1 MNTKSILFF
10 LLWAPFVG
18 AQTIVSTAP
27 ENAKVILE
35 EFTGIYCVY
44 CPQGH
49 AIAQNIQNQ
58 NPGNVF
64 LINIHQGSYANPNG
78 NDPDF
83 RTQWGNAIA
92 AQSNLVGY
100 PAGTVNRH
108 YYPGTAQ
115 NGGTGTAQSR
125 GTWAS
130 TANQTL
136 ANASYLNMATEA
148 SVDVSTGEMTVL
160 VEAYYTGSSPEP
172 SNFLNVA
179 LLQNNTSGPQTGGN
193 AGNNYNHMHRLVD
206 MITGQWGVEI
216 TETMAGDFHAQTFT
230 YQIPADYNGIP
241 VEYADLEV
249 VVFMTETTQEII
261 SGNGAYPTFTGLVN
275 QNDVSVRFIEE
286 IPEQCFGEIAPTINI
301 QNVGIDTLT
310 SVDLVYTI
318 NDLTY
323 EYTWTGSLA
332 SLQSTSVELPM
343 SPFVFNGTNTV
354 TVTAAEDD
362 NISNNTQTITF
373 ADAQEYSGDLT
384 LTITT
389 DGWGSEVTWDVR
401 DYTGAM
407 VANGG
412 PYGNNSTYTE
422 TISLPSE
429 SCYTFNMYDSYGDGL
444 LSGGVSLV
452 DDQGTVIW
460 QSNGDYGSGASKT
473 FGFQV
478 ITLGTNDVQTID
490 AVLYPNPAQNIVNIV
505 GAEQASITV
514 YDVLG
519 RKVWSQVQANNQVQ
533 MDVSTLIAGTYFVRL
548 SKGNQ
553 TQTEKLIIAR

>member
-1 MNTKSILFF
+1 MNAKSILFF

-49 AIAQNIQNQ
+49 TIAQNIQNQ
-58 NPGNVF
+58 HPGDVF
-64 LINIHQGSYANPNG
+64 LINIHTGSFANPSG

-83 RTQWGNAIA
+83 RTQWGAAIA
-92 AQSNLVGY
+92 NQSQLVGY

-108 YYPGTAQ
+108 YFPGTAQ

-125 GTWAS
+125 GTWSATS
-130 TANQTL
+130 NENL
-136 ANASYLNMATEA
+136 GYASYLNMATEV

-179 LLQNNTSGPQTGGN
+179 LLQNNTLGPQTGGN

-478 ITLGTNDVQTID
+478 ITLGTNDVQTIG

-505 GAEQASITV
+505 GAEQASIAV

-519 RKVWSQVQANNQVQ
+519 RKVWSHVQANNQVQ
-533 MDVSTLIAGTYFVRL
+533 MDVSTLSAGTYFVRL

>member
-1 MNTKSILFF
+1 MKIKSILFF
-10 LLWAPFVG
+10 LLLAPFVA

-49 AIAQNIQNQ
+49 TIAQNIQNQ
-58 NPGNVF
+58 HPGDVF
-64 LINIHQGSYANPNG
+64 LINIHTGSFANPSG

-83 RTQWGNAIA
+83 RTQWGAAIA
-92 AQSNLVGY
+92 NQSQLVGY

-108 YYPGTAQ
+108 YFPGTAQ

-125 GTWAS
+125 GTWAATS
-130 TANQTL
+130 NENL
-136 ANASYLNMATEA
+136 GYASYLNMATEV

-478 ITLGTNDVQTID
+478 ITLGTNDVQTIG

>member
-179 LLQNNTSGPQTGGN
+179 LLQNNTLGPQTGGN

-216 TETMAGDFHAQTFT
+216 TQTMAGDFHAQTFT

>member
-1 MNTKSILFF
+1 M
-10 LLWAPFVG
+10 
-18 AQTIVSTAP
+18 STAP

-64 LINIHQGSYANPNG
+64 LINIHQGSYANPSG

-83 RTQWGNAIA
+83 RTPWGNAIA

-108 YYPGTAQ
+108 YFPGTAQ

-125 GTWAS
+125 GTWAATS
-130 TANQTL
+130 NEIL
-136 ANASYLNMATEA
+136 GNPSYLNMATEA
-148 SVDVSTGEMTVL
+148 TIDVSTGEMTVL
-160 VEAYYTGSSPEP
+160 VESYYTGSSPEP

-179 LLQNNTSGPQTGGN
+179 LLQNNTLGPQTGGN
-193 AGNNYNHMHRLVD
+193 AGNEYNHMHRLVD
-206 MITGQWGVEI
+206 LITGQWGVEI
-216 TETMAGDFHAQTFT
+216 TQTMAGDFHAQTFT
-230 YQIPADYNGIP
+230 YQIPPDYNGIP
-241 VEYADLEV
+241 VEYGDLEV

-261 SGNGAYPTFTGLVN
+261 SGNGAYPTFTGLVH
-275 QNDVSVRFIEE
+275 QNDVSVRGIDD
-286 IPEQCFGEIAPTINI
+286 IPEQCFGEIAPVVNI
-301 QNVGIDTLT
+301 QNVGTDTLT
-310 SVDLVYTI
+310 SLDLVYTI

-323 EYTWTGSLA
+323 EYTWNGSLS
-332 SLQSTSVELPM
+332 SLESTDVELPM
-343 SPFVFNGTNTV
+343 TPFVFNGTNTV
-354 TVTAAEDD
+354 TVTAADD
-362 NISNNTQTITF
+362 ENNSNNTQTTTF

-401 DYTGAM
+401 DYTGAL

-429 SCYTFNMYDSYGDGL
+429 SCYTFNIYDSYGDGL

-473 FGFQV
+473 FGYQV
-478 ITLGTNDVQTID
+478 ITLGTNDIQTIG
-490 AVLYPNPAQNIVNIV
+490 AVIYPNPAQNTVNIA

-519 RKVWSQVQANNQVQ
+519 RMVWSQTQADNLVE
-533 MDVSTLIAGTYFVRL
+533 MDVTSFSAGTYFVRL
-548 SKGNQ
+548 TKGNQ
-553 TQTEKLIIAR
+553 TQTEKLVITR

>member
-1 MNTKSILFF
+1 MNAKSILFF
-10 LLWAPFVG
+10 LLWAPIVG

-64 LINIHQGSYANPNG
+64 LINIHTGSYANPSG

-108 YYPGTAQ
+108 YFPGTAQ

-130 TANQTL
+130 TSNQTL

-148 SVDVSTGEMTVL
+148 SVDVSTGEMTIL

-179 LLQNNTSGPQTGGN
+179 LLQNNTLGPQTGGN
-193 AGNNYNHMHRLVD
+193 AGNEYNHMHRLVD
-206 MITGQWGVEI
+206 LITGQWGVEV
-216 TETMAGDFHAQTFT
+216 TQTSAGDFTAQTFT
-230 YQIPADYNGIP
+230 YQIPPDYNGVP
-241 VEYADLEV
+241 VEYGDLEV

-261 SGNGAYPTFTGLVN
+261 SGNGAYPTFTGLVH
-275 QNDVSVRFIEE
+275 QNDVFVRGIDELS
-286 IPEQCFGEIAPTINI
+286 EQCFGEIAPIVNI
-301 QNVGIDTLT
+301 QNVGTNTLT
-310 SVDLVYTI
+310 SLDLVYSI

-332 SLQSTSVELPM
+332 SLESADVELPM
-343 SPFVFNGTNTV
+343 TPFVFNGTNTV
-354 TVTAAEDD
+354 TVTAADD
-362 NISNNTQTITF
+362 ENNSNNTQTTTF

-389 DGWGSEVTWDVR
+389 DSWGSEVTWDVR
-401 DYTGAM
+401 DYSGTL

-412 PYGNNSTYTE
+412 PYGNNTTYTE

-473 FGFQV
+473 FGYQV
-478 ITLGTNDVQTID
+478 VTLGTTDVQTIG
-490 AVLYPNPAQNIVNIV
+490 AVIYPNPAQNSVQIM
-505 GAEQASITV
+505 GAEQASIAV

-519 RKVWSQVQANNQVQ
+519 RIVWSQAKGGNQVQ
-533 MDVSTLIAGTYFVRL
+533 MDVSSLSPGTYFVRL

-553 TQTEKLIIAR
+553 TQTEKLVIAR

>member
-1 MNTKSILFF
+1 MNAKSILFF
-10 LLWAPFVG
+10 LLWAPVVG

-64 LINIHQGSYANPNG
+64 LINIHQGSYANPSG

-83 RTQWGNAIA
+83 RTPWGNAIA

-108 YYPGTAQ
+108 YFPGTAQ

-125 GTWAS
+125 GTWAATS
-130 TANQTL
+130 NEIL
-136 ANASYLNMATEA
+136 GNPSYLNMATEA
-148 SVDVSTGEMTVL
+148 TIDVSTGEMTVL
-160 VEAYYTGSSPEP
+160 VESYYTGSSPEP

-179 LLQNNTSGPQTGGN
+179 LLQNNTLGPQTGGN
-193 AGNNYNHMHRLVD
+193 AGNEYNHMHRLVD
-206 MITGQWGVEI
+206 LITGQWGVEI
-216 TETMAGDFHAQTFT
+216 TQTMAGDFHAQTFT
-230 YQIPADYNGIP
+230 YQIPPDYNGIP
-241 VEYADLEV
+241 VEYGDLEV

-261 SGNGAYPTFTGLVN
+261 SGNGAYPTFTGLVH
-275 QNDVSVRFIEE
+275 QNDVSVRGIDD
-286 IPEQCFGEIAPTINI
+286 IPEQCFGEIAPVVNI
-301 QNVGIDTLT
+301 QNVGTDTLT
-310 SVDLVYTI
+310 SLDLVYTI

-323 EYTWTGSLA
+323 EYTWNGSLS
-332 SLQSTSVELPM
+332 SLESTDVELPM
-343 SPFVFNGTNTV
+343 TPFVFNGTNTV
-354 TVTAAEDD
+354 TVTAADD
-362 NISNNTQTITF
+362 ENNSNNTQTTTF

-401 DYTGAM
+401 DYTGAL

-429 SCYTFNMYDSYGDGL
+429 SCYTFNIYDSYGDGL

-473 FGFQV
+473 FGYQV
-478 ITLGTNDVQTID
+478 ITLGTNDIQTIG
-490 AVLYPNPAQNIVNIV
+490 AVIYPNPAQNTVNIA

-519 RKVWSQVQANNQVQ
+519 RMIWSQTQADNLVE
-533 MDVSTLIAGTYFVRL
+533 MDVTSFSAGTYFVRL
-548 SKGNQ
+548 TKGNQ
-553 TQTEKLIIAR
+553 TQTEKLVITR

>member
-1 MNTKSILFF
+1 M
-10 LLWAPFVG
+10 LWAPIVG

-49 AIAQNIQNQ
+49 AIAQSIQSQ

-64 LINIHQGSYANPNG
+64 LINIHTGGYANPQG

-83 RTQWGNAIA
+83 RTQWGAAIA
-92 AQSNLVGY
+92 NQSELIGY

-108 YYPGTAQ
+108 YFPGTAQ
-115 NGGTGTAQSR
+115 NGGTSTAQSR
-125 GTWAS
+125 GTWAATS
-130 TANQTL
+130 NETL
-136 ANASYLNMATEA
+136 GLPSYLNMATEA
-148 SVDVSTGEMTVL
+148 TIDVSTGEMTVL

-179 LLQNNTSGPQTGGN
+179 LLQNNTLGPQTGGN
-193 AGNNYNHMHRLVD
+193 AGNEYNHMHRLVD
-206 MITGQWGVEI
+206 MLTGQWGEEI
-216 TETMAGDFHAQTFT
+216 TQTSAGDFVSRTYT
-230 YQIPADYNGIP
+230 YQIPADYNGVP

-261 SGNGAYPTFTGLVN
+261 SGNGATPTFTGLVH
-275 QNDVSVRFIEE
+275 QNDIFVRAIDD
-286 IPEQCFGEIAPTINI
+286 ISEQCYGEVAPMVNI
-301 QNVGIDTLT
+301 QNVGTNTLT
-310 SVDLVYTI
+310 ALDLVYSI

-323 EYTWTGSLA
+323 EYTWFGALNSLE
-332 SLQSTSVELPM
+332 SETIELPLT
-343 SPFVFNGTNTV
+343 PFVFNGTNTV
-354 TVTAAEDD
+354 TVTAADD
-362 NISNNTQTITF
+362 ENNSNNTQTTTF

-401 DYTGAM
+401 DYSGTM
-407 VANGG
+407 VASGG

-429 SCYTFNMYDSYGDGL
+429 SCYTFNIYDSYGDGL

-478 ITLGTNDVQTID
+478 VTLGTNDVQTIG
-490 AVLYPNPAQNIVNIV
+490 AVIYPNPAQNIVNIV
-505 GAEQASITV
+505 GADQASIAV

-519 RKVWSQVQANNQVQ
+519 RTVWAQSQASNQVQ
-533 MDVSTLIAGTYFVRL
+533 MDVTSLAAGTYFVRM

-553 TQTEKLIIAR
+553 TQTEKLVITR

>member
-1 MNTKSILFF
+1 MNAKSILFF
-10 LLWAPFVG
+10 ILWAPIVG

-64 LINIHQGSYANPNG
+64 LINIHTGGYANPQG

-83 RTQWGNAIA
+83 RTQWGAAIA
-92 AQSNLVGY
+92 NQSQLIGY

-108 YYPGTAQ
+108 YFPGTAQ

-125 GTWAS
+125 GTWAATS
-130 TANQTL
+130 NETL
-136 ANASYLNMATEA
+136 GLPSYLNMATEA

-179 LLQNNTSGPQTGGN
+179 LLQNNTLGPQTGGN
-193 AGNNYNHMHRLVD
+193 AGNEYNHMHRLVD
-206 MITGQWGVEI
+206 MLTGQWGEEI
-216 TETMAGDFHAQTFT
+216 TQTSAGDFVSRTYT
-230 YQIPADYNGIP
+230 YQIPADYNGVP
-241 VEYADLEV
+241 VEYADLEL

-261 SGNGAYPTFTGLVN
+261 SGNGAYPTFTGLVH
-275 QNDVSVRFIEE
+275 QNDVFVRAIDD
-286 IPEQCFGEIAPTINI
+286 ISEQCYGELSPIVNI
-301 QNVGIDTLT
+301 QNVGTDTLT
-310 SVDLVYTI
+310 SVDLVYSI

-323 EYTWTGSLA
+323 EYTWTGSLS
-332 SLQSTSVELPM
+332 SLESTSVELPIA
-343 SPFVFNGTNTV
+343 PFVFSGTNTV
-354 TVTAAEDD
+354 TVTAADD
-362 NISNNTQTITF
+362 ENNSNNTQTTTF

-389 DGWGSEVTWDVR
+389 DSWGSEVTWDVR
-401 DYTGAM
+401 DYSGTM
-407 VANGG
+407 VASGG

-429 SCYTFNMYDSYGDGL
+429 SCYTFNIYDSYGDGL

-478 ITLGTNDVQTID
+478 VTLGTNDVQTIG
-490 AVLYPNPAQNIVNIV
+490 AVIYPNPAQNIVNIV
-505 GAEQASITV
+505 GADQASIAV
-514 YDVLG
+514 YDLLG
-519 RKVWSQVQANNQVQ
+519 RNVWTQAQASNQVQ
-533 MDVSTLIAGTYFVRL
+533 MDVTSLAAGTYFVRL
-548 SKGNQ
+548 TKGNQ
-553 TQTEKLIIAR
+553 VQTEKLVINR

>member
-1 MNTKSILFF
+1 
-10 LLWAPFVG
+10 
-18 AQTIVSTAP
+18 
-27 ENAKVILE
+27 
-35 EFTGIYCVY
+35 VY

-49 AIAQNIQNQ
+49 AIAQGIQDN

-64 LINIHQGSYANPNG
+64 LINIHTGSFANPSG

-83 RTQWGNAIA
+83 RTQWGAAIA
-92 AQSNLVGY
+92 NQSQLVGY

-108 YYPGTAQ
+108 YFPGTAQ

-125 GTWAS
+125 GTWAATS
-130 TANQTL
+130 NENL
-136 ANASYLNMATEA
+136 GYASYLNMATEV

-179 LLQNNTSGPQTGGN
+179 LLQNNTLGPQTGGN
-193 AGNNYNHMHRLVD
+193 AGNDYNHMHRLVD
-206 MITGQWGVEI
+206 LITGQWGEEI
-216 TETMAGDFHAQTFT
+216 TQTSAGDFVERTYT
-230 YQIPADYNGIP
+230 YQIPADFNGIP

-249 VVFMTETTQEII
+249 VVFMTENTQEII

-286 IPEQCFGEIAPTINI
+286 IPEQCYGEIAPTINI

-318 NDLTY
+318 NNLTY

-354 TVTAAEDD
+354 TVTAADDD
-362 NISNNTQTITF
+362 NNSNNTQTITF

-412 PYGNNSTYTE
+412 PYGNNSTYNE

-478 ITLGTNDVQTID
+478 ITLGTNDVQTIG

-505 GAEQASITV
+505 GAEQASIAV

-533 MDVSTLIAGTYFVRL
+533 MDVSALGAGTYFVRL

>member
-1 MNTKSILFF
+1 
-10 LLWAPFVG
+10 
-18 AQTIVSTAP
+18 
-27 ENAKVILE
+27 
-35 EFTGIYCVY
+35 
-44 CPQGH
+44 
-49 AIAQNIQNQ
+49 
-58 NPGNVF
+58 
-64 LINIHQGSYANPNG
+64 
-78 NDPDF
+78 
-83 RTQWGNAIA
+83 
-92 AQSNLVGY
+92 
-100 PAGTVNRH
+100 
-108 YYPGTAQ
+108 
-115 NGGTGTAQSR
+115 
-125 GTWAS
+125 
-130 TANQTL
+130 
-136 ANASYLNMATEA
+136 
-148 SVDVSTGEMTVL
+148 
-160 VEAYYTGSSPEP
+160 
-172 SNFLNVA
+172 
-179 LLQNNTSGPQTGGN
+179 
-193 AGNNYNHMHRLVD
+193 LVD

>member
-10 LLWAPFVG
+10 LLWAPIVG

-64 LINIHQGSYANPNG
+64 LINIHTGGYANPQG

-83 RTQWGNAIA
+83 RTQWGAAIA
-92 AQSNLVGY
+92 NQSQLIGY

-108 YYPGTAQ
+108 YFPGTAQ
-115 NGGTGTAQSR
+115 NGGTSTAQSR
-125 GTWAS
+125 GTWAATS
-130 TANQTL
+130 NETL
-136 ANASYLNMATEA
+136 GLPSYLNMATEA

-179 LLQNNTSGPQTGGN
+179 LLQNNTLGPQTGGN
-193 AGNNYNHMHRLVD
+193 AGNEYNHMHRLVD
-206 MITGQWGVEI
+206 LVTGQWGEEI
-216 TETMAGDFHAQTFT
+216 TQTSAGDFVSRTYT
-230 YQIPADYNGIP
+230 YQIPADYNGVP
-241 VEYADLEV
+241 VEYSDLEL

-275 QNDVSVRFIEE
+275 QNDVFVRGIND
-286 IPEQCFGEIAPTINI
+286 ISEQCYGEIAPVVSI
-301 QNVGIDTLT
+301 QNVGIETQT
-310 SVDLVYTI
+310 SIDLVYSI

-343 SPFVFNGTNTV
+343 APFVFNGTNTV
-354 TVTAAEDD
+354 TVTAADD
-362 NISNNTQTITF
+362 ENNSNNTQTTTF

-401 DYTGAM
+401 DYSGTM

-429 SCYTFNMYDSYGDGL
+429 SCYTFNIYDSYGDGL

-478 ITLGTNDVQTID
+478 VTLGTNDLQSLG
-490 AVLYPNPAQNIVNIV
+490 AVIYPNPAHNLLNIS
-505 GAEQASITV
+505 GAENAAVAIF
-514 YDVLG
+514 DVLG
-519 RKVWSQVQANNQVQ
+519 REVLSVQQAQTSQQV
-533 MDVSTLIAGTYFVRL
+533 DVSTLVAGTYFIRL
-548 SKGNQ
+548 TKDNKI
-553 TQTEKLIIAR
+553 QTEKLLIAR